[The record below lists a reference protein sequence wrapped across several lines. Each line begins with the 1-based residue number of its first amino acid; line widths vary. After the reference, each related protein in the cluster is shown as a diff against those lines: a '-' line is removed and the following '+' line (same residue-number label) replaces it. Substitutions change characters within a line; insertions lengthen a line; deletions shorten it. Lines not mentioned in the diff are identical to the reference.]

1 MDEILDRFAK
11 TLDPLDTDTLQDLHD
26 YVQWCGGRD
35 ACLDPSTSDD
45 VSLRTYLLKLRIDG
59 LGADQTTLLRII
71 NSLKRFHEWAQAEAL
86 IDSNPFAEYNL
97 ERVISSQDQ
106 VRRRIDVKADS
117 LQERELVRLQA
128 LNRLVEE
135 LNRSADMQTA
145 LDAALET
152 VVTVME
158 LRTAWI
164 SLRSDANLRSG
175 TASDAPPHGFVLS
188 AAIGLPP
195 ALEQDD
201 RYLLRRPP
209 ECHCQSLLRSG
220 HLTRAVNVV
229 ECTRLQ
235 SATSAGG
242 DTRGLLF
249 HATVPIISG
258 GRSLGILNVATED
271 WQVLTASDLHLL
283 SAIGGQ
289 IAIALE
295 RARLYDLSQAQLAYL
310 ERELEMARAVQAS
323 LFPDHLPEIPGFGLA
338 AYWSSAREVAGDFYN
353 IFPLPNGRWGLV
365 IADVADKGA
374 GAAMYMAIA
383 YTMIRA
389 KAEQTPSPAEALTQV
404 NQALISTSSAETF
417 VTVLY
422 AILDPVA
429 RTLTYANAGHNPPI
443 VRRASEE
450 SQPLVLP
457 NGGLVLGVFDDVKL
471 RDETLHLGSGD
482 AVVLYT
488 DGVTE
493 GENLQGDEYGLTRLV
508 TAIASGPAGASALQ
522 AHILADHSAF
532 ASSERQADDL
542 TLFVVTCES

>member
-1 MDEILDRFAK
+1 M
-11 TLDPLDTDTLQDLHD
+11 
-26 YVQWCGGRD
+26 
-35 ACLDPSTSDD
+35 
-45 VSLRTYLLKLRIDG
+45 
-59 LGADQTTLLRII
+59 
-71 NSLKRFHEWAQAEAL
+71 
-86 IDSNPFAEYNL
+86 
-97 ERVISSQDQ
+97 
-106 VRRRIDVKADS
+106 
-117 LQERELVRLQA
+117 
-128 LNRLVEE
+128 
-135 LNRSADMQTA
+135 
-145 LDAALET
+145 
-152 VVTVME
+152 
-158 LRTAWI
+158 RTAWI
-164 SLRSDANLRSG
+164 SLRTDANLRSRTVG
-175 TASDAPPHGFVLS
+175 DTPPHGFVLG

-195 ALEQDD
+195 ALEQND
-201 RYLLRRPP
+201 RQFLRQPP
-209 ECHCQSLLRSG
+209 ACHCQSLLRAG

-235 SATSAGG
+235 NAASADG
-242 DTRGLLF
+242 DTEGLLF

-271 WQVLTASDLHLL
+271 WQLFTASDLHLL

-295 RARLYDLSQAQLAYL
+295 RARLYDLSQAQRAYL

-338 AYWSSAREVAGDFYN
+338 AYWSSAHEVAGDFYN

-389 KAEQTPSPAEALTQV
+389 KAEQKPSPAEALTQV
-404 NQALISTSSAETF
+404 NQALISISSAETF

-422 AILDPVA
+422 AILDPAA
-429 RTLTYANAGHNPPI
+429 RTFTYANAGHNPPI
-443 VRRASEE
+443 VRRASKRGQPEE
-450 SQPLVLP
+450 LP
-457 NGGLVLGVFDDVKL
+457 FGGLILGMFDEVNLVDQVIRL
-471 RDETLHLGSGD
+471 APGD

-488 DGVTE
+488 DGMTE
-493 GENLQGDEYGLTRLV
+493 AENSQGDEYGVARLV
-508 TAIASGPAGASALQ
+508 TAIASGPAGASGLQ
-522 AHILADHSAF
+522 AHVLADHTAF